1 MRATRPPP
9 RALGAVALAALAA
22 LALPARIEAAP
33 GNAWHIPRGAEPGIA
48 SMREPVL
55 GITPRLAVRV
65 YSGNQFRGEG
75 GDPGNQLQAGS
86 AVLWRKAG
94 APAYAEAP
102 MAFFAEAGNNKYYV
116 AELPAAG
123 LAPGDAVE
131 YYLRLAYDD
140 HDTTFVYGDDDAS
153 RATAD
158 EALARAAPF
167 AFVVEPEAEPA
178 GDSFE
183 LDAPPW
189 RARLYR
195 AGGHLRL
202 EGPGTSVTVLPA
214 LARTAGSWSVVGAPL
229 SSSPAPGGG
238 LEFEQ
243 AFGAGTLRS
252 SLRFSAEGV
261 LRYEV
266 LDWRGQVPERLRVSV
281 QTPGGE
287 HAYGL
292 GEKFNALDQAGRRA
306 RLLARDVAGPKG
318 DASYKVAPWWLSS
331 RGYGFH
337 VDASF
342 ESFFD
347 FGAGARDRFAL
358 DVLGGALRYHV
369 VGGPAPA
376 DALARYTGYSGRPP
390 APPPWAFA
398 PWVSSDAWRD
408 GGEVR
413 YVLTRLAELNIPGSV
428 FVFDSPWQTA
438 YNDFTWNAAQFARGG
453 TYEGRAWSGFA
464 SPREMLEFLRAH
476 GYKAVLWLTPFV
488 NVRSNDEG
496 VPGQN
501 VGKAAPYDEA
511 ASAGLFVRAAPAGP
525 PLVVDW
531 WKGAGSPLDFTN
543 PAARA
548 WLSQRLGA
556 LVAEGDGVIGG
567 FKADDGEG
575 DYIPLEAAY
584 ADGRRGDEMRNGYG
598 VEYHRAVWGVLGREG
613 VIFARG
619 GFTGS
624 QAFPASWSGDNEA
637 NFSAE
642 NGLPS
647 VVVAGLSAAMSGYA
661 FWGHDI
667 GGYLDQNPGPDQD
680 DLFTRWAQFGA
691 LSPLMQ
697 MHRQVRLGRQYPWS
711 YSPAALANYAAC
723 ARLHTRLFPYLYTL
737 AAEVERTGLPLIRP
751 LALALPNE
759 PAAQGLQDEY
769 LLGPDLLVAP
779 VLAEGARARRVFLP
793 PGGWYDFFSHAYHP
807 GGAWLDWA
815 DPDPA
820 RFPLFVRRGALLP
833 LLGRD
838 DVMTLV
844 DPDYLRGA
852 AVRVADGSLAF
863 AIYPAESPSSV
874 TLYDGT
880 ALAVRPREGAL
891 DIDLTSAPRPT
902 ALRVFAPEPA
912 RVLRDGQPLTRA
924 SDVAALDALEAG
936 WAPDGPFVRVKVA
949 HAGGAGL
956 LSLEGLATPAGASRE
971 GGCSCRLSPGREG
984 AGAAVL
990 AIAALGAVRR
1000 LRAGRAGPRVGRA
1013 RRGGRAG
1020 GA

>member
-1 MRATRPPP
+1 MRTMRLAPW
-9 RALGAVALAALAA
+9 ALGAFLLAGRAWAL
-22 LALPARIEAAP
+22 P
-33 GNAWHIPRGAEPGIA
+33 GNAWHLPRGAEPGIA
-48 SMREPVL
+48 SMRDPVL
-55 GITPRLAVRV
+55 GVTPGRAVRV
-65 YSGNQFRGEG
+65 YSGNQFKGEG
-75 GDPGNQLQAGS
+75 GEPGNQLQTGS
-86 AVLWRKAG
+86 AVLWRRAG
-94 APAYAEAP
+94 AADFVEAP

-116 AELPAAG
+116 AELSASG
-123 LAPGDAVE
+123 LRPGDGVE
-131 YYLRLAYDD
+131 YYLRVAYDD

-178 GDSFE
+178 GDFVA

-189 RARLYR
+189 RAQLDR
-195 AGGHLRL
+195 ASGHLRL
-202 EGPGTSVTVLPA
+202 VGPGTSVTVLPA
-214 LARTAGSWSVVGAPL
+214 LARVGGAWAAVGAL
-229 SSSPAPGGG
+229 AAATPAPGGG
-238 LEFEQ
+238 LELEQ
-243 AFGAGTLRS
+243 AFGAGAVRA

-266 LDWRGQVPERLRVSV
+266 LDWRGPAPERLRVSV

-292 GEKFNALDQAGRRA
+292 GEKFNAFDQAGRRA
-306 RLLARDVAGPKG
+306 HLTARDVAGAKG
-318 DASYKVAPWWLSS
+318 DAAYKVAPWWLSS
-331 RGYGFH
+331 RGHGFH
-337 VDASF
+337 FDASH
-342 ESFFD
+342 EAFFD
-347 FGAGARDRFAL
+347 LGAGARDRFAL

-398 PWVSSDAWRD
+398 PWVSSDHWRD

-413 YVLTRLAELNIPGSV
+413 YVLTRLAELGIPGSV
-428 FVFDSPWQTA
+428 FVFDSPWETS

-453 TYEGRAWSGFA
+453 TYEGRAWAGFD
-464 SPREMLEFLRAH
+464 SPRAMLEFLRAH

-501 VGKAAPYDEA
+501 TGKAAPYDEA
-511 ASAGLFVRAAPAGP
+511 AAAGLFVRAAPGGP

-531 WKGAGSPLDFTN
+531 WKGSGSPLDFTN

-548 WLSQRLGA
+548 WLAGRLGA
-556 LVAEGDGVIGG
+556 LAAAGDGVVGG

-575 DYIPLEAAY
+575 DYIPLDAAY

-598 VEYHRAVWGVLGREG
+598 LEYHRAVWGVLGREG
-613 VIFARG
+613 VLFARS

-637 NFSAE
+637 NFGAD

-661 FWGHDI
+661 FWGHDV
-667 GGYLDQNPGPDQD
+667 GGYLDQNPSPDQD

-697 MHRQVRLGRQYPWS
+697 LHRQVTLGRQYPWS
-711 YSPAALANYAAC
+711 YSPAALANYVAC

-737 AAEVERTGLPLIRP
+737 AGEAERTGLPLLRP
-751 LALALPNE
+751 LALAWPNE
-759 PAAQGLQDEY
+759 PAVQGIQDEY

-779 VLAEGARARRVFLP
+779 VLAERARSRRVFLP
-793 PGGWYDFFSHAYHP
+793 PGGWYDYFSHAYHP
-807 GGAWLDWA
+807 GGGWLDWA
-815 DPDPA
+815 DPEPSH
-820 RFPLFVRRGALLP
+820 FPLFVRRGALLP

-844 DPDYLRGA
+844 DPAYLRGA
-852 AVRVADGSLAF
+852 AVRTADASLAF
-863 AIYPAESPSSV
+863 DVYPAEAASSV
-874 TLYDGT
+874 ALYDGT
-880 ALAVRPREGAL
+880 SLAARPRAGAL
-891 DIDLTSAPRPT
+891 DLELGSAPRPLS
-902 ALRVFAPEPA
+902 LRVFAAEPA
-912 RVLRDGQPLTRA
+912 RVLHQGAPLARA
-924 SDVAALDALEAG
+924 EGAAALDASEAG
-936 WAPDGPFVRVKVA
+936 WAVEGPFVRVKVA
-949 HAGGAGL
+949 HAGGSAL
-956 LSLEGLATPAGASRE
+956 VSLEGLAAPAAPSAGARE
-971 GGCSCRLSPGREG
+971 GGCSCRQGPGREG
-984 AGAAVL
+984 GRAAAVAAAL
-990 AIAALGAVRR
+990 AALGALFAKRR
-1000 LRAGRAGPRVGRA
+1000 RK
-1013 RRGGRAG
+1013 
-1020 GA
+1020 GAA